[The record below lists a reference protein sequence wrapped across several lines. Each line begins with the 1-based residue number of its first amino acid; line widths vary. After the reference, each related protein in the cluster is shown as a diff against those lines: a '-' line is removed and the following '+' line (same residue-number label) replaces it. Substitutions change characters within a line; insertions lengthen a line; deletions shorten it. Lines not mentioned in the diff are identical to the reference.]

1 MLDLELLPFYLARF
15 LKSVRNHTSHQV
27 GGLFGGTSVIGLIF
41 GSSGVCTRCMR
52 LYGSVW

>member
-52 LYGSVW
+52 LYGYVW